1 MKTALTLLLLSAS
14 TLALSSCSVTRDW
27 MKDPE
32 PIASD
37 LNLRDTREILEKAVR
52 DLGWVIDAQSDN
64 RFMVHRIVNADFDTR
79 LSIEFDVGVVRM
91 RRLDTTWLDE
101 SQPQAAGRANTP
113 PREQPQYV
121 KLADDLWKEIDR
133 RLRNEAEKMKTR

>member
-1 MKTALTLLLLSAS
+1 MKTALPLLLLSAAS
-14 TLALSSCSVTRDW
+14 LALSSCSVTRDW

-37 LNLRDTREILEKAVR
+37 LSLRDTREILEKTVR
-52 DLGWVIDAQSDN
+52 ELGWQIDALSDN
-64 RFMVHRIVNADFDTR
+64 RFVVHRIVTADFETR

-91 RRLDTTWLDE
+91 RRLDTTWVDE
-101 SQPQAAGRANTP
+101 HQPQTVGRANTP

-133 RLRNEAEKMKTR
+133 RLRNETEKMKSR